1 MRKIS
6 VDEMQK
12 RLDSLLDEV
21 ASEKEFEIHLN
32 GKPVACLTRALPD
45 TVIFPDRS
53 ELRASPPPIRES
65 ASQAILGLRD
75 NERY

>member
-1 MRKIS
+1 MRTINERDVRES
-6 VDEMQK
+6 
-12 RLDSLLDEV
+12 LDIILDEI
-21 ASEKEFEIHLN
+21 ARGDEFVILHN

-53 ELRASPPPIRES
+53 ELRASLPPLRES